1 MKLILFDID
10 GTILDTGRVGFRA
23 INDVMRRRYGVSC
36 AMEGVEAAGRTDPAI
51 LRDIFRINLGRE
63 ISKKEAEEVFEEYT
77 TTLRVIIQK
86 SKNSTIMPGVR
97 ELLTVLS
104 TTSGYVMGI
113 ATGNI
118 QAAALIKLSH
128 HGLDSFFPFGGFG
141 SDSED
146 RSEVIRIA
154 IERGKGHL
162 KGQAKYERVIVVG
175 DTHHDILCARAA
187 GAKVVAVATGIHS
200 QEELRRY
207 NPDHLL
213 PDLSDTDNV
222 LAALSS

>member
-10 GTILDTGRVGFRA
+10 GTILDTGGAGFRA
-23 INDVMRRRYGVSC
+23 INAVIRRRYGVAC
-36 AMEGVEAAGRTDPAI
+36 AMEGIEAAGRTDPSI

-63 ISKKEAEEVFEEYT
+63 ISKNEVDEVFEEYT
-77 TTLRVIIQK
+77 NALKVEIQK
-86 SKNSTIMPGVR
+86 SQNSMVMPGVR

-104 TTSGYVMGI
+104 TASGYVIGI

-118 QAAALIKLSH
+118 EAAAQIKLSH
-128 HGLDSFFPFGGFG
+128 SALDSFFPFGGFG

-146 RSEVIRIA
+146 RNEVIRIA
-154 IERGKGHL
+154 IERGKRHLNGH
-162 KGQAKYERVIVVG
+162 KNYERVIVVG

-187 GAKVVAVATGIHS
+187 GAKVVAVATGIHP
-200 QEELRRY
+200 QEQLRLY

-213 PDLSDTDNV
+213 PDLSDTKRV
-222 LAALSS
+222 LEALSS